1 MSSTAFIAICCIL
14 IVGYADAMCQFES
27 DGTFLPDPSSRQRFI
42 YCSGGQMIPG
52 YCTPG
57 EEFDPFDRVCEVPRW
72 NPQPVPTT
80 TSTPRD
86 VCFNR
91 PDGVS
96 SIRRQLSKSLIDF
109 KTVNGP

>member
-1 MSSTAFIAICCIL
+1 
-14 IVGYADAMCQFES
+14 
-27 DGTFLPDPSSRQRFI
+27 
-42 YCSGGQMIPG
+42 MIPG